1 MFRAGFFLEIQMKT
15 IAIQGI
21 EGCFHDMAA
30 RDFFHDEDIHVLP
43 CESFHALFDRLADD
57 SSRIGIVA
65 IENTIAGSLLE
76 NYQLIRDSGFSI
88 IGEQKLRIKQNLCAL
103 RGEHIETIREVI
115 SHPIALMQCG
125 KYLDQNKNFKVVEFD
140 DTANAART
148 IAHNQMHGV
157 AAICGSLAAD
167 LYDLDILAE
176 GIETNKHNFTRFLI
190 LASGDNNQK
199 LKPAHPDKASLVFAV
214 EHNPGSLSQVLAIIS
229 FYGVNLTKI
238 QSLPIIGREWEYLF
252 YIDVSFT
259 DYDRYRQSVEAIMPL
274 TRDLKILGEYKQC
287 ELK

>member
-1 MFRAGFFLEIQMKT
+1 MKT

-21 EGCFHDMAA
+21 GGCFHDMAA
-30 RDFFHDEDIHVLP
+30 REFFHDEDIQILP
-43 CESFHALFDRLADD
+43 CESFHALFDSLAEDK
-57 SSRIGIVA
+57 SRFGIVA

-76 NYQLIRDSGFSI
+76 NYQLIRDSGFTI

-103 RGEHIETIREVI
+103 RGETLESINEVI

-125 KYLDQNKNFKVVEFD
+125 KYLDGHKNWKVVEFD

-148 IAHNQMHGV
+148 IAKKQMNGV
-157 AAICGSLAAD
+157 AAICGSLAAN

-190 LASGDNNQK
+190 LAHSDQK
-199 LKPAHPDKASLVFAV
+199 EQTPAVSPDKASLVFAV

-252 YIDVSFT
+252 YIDVSFS
-259 DYDRYRQSVEAIMPL
+259 DYDRYCKSVEAIKPL

-287 ELK
+287 ELY